1 PAARPAAAPPPPPPA
16 RPPVPASGSLKD
28 RLLAHLAAEDM
39 KAYVDAVEHA
49 EFTENASE
57 IRLSA
62 PKEFGLALKSA
73 DIRDAVQK
81 LLGRAVKINF
91 IAASGAASGDAS
103 GASAAPANAPPAEP
117 SPGDDP
123 LTQEALGHPE
133 VQRFQQTFPGSH
145 VRTVRNLRD

>member
-1 PAARPAAAPPPPPPA
+1 
-16 RPPVPASGSLKD
+16 
-28 RLLAHLAAEDM
+28 
-39 KAYVDAVEHA
+39 VDAVEHA

-57 IRLSA
+57 IRLTA

-91 IAASGAASGDAS
+91 VAAT
-103 GASAAPANAPPAEP
+103 GASATAAASTAPAAEP
-117 SPGDDP
+117 SPGDDAH
-123 LTQEALGHPE
+123 TQEALGHPE
-133 VQRFQQTFPGSH
+133 VQRFQQMFPGSH

>member
-1 PAARPAAAPPPPPPA
+1 
-16 RPPVPASGSLKD
+16 VPASGSLKD

-49 EFTENASE
+49 EFTESASE

-81 LLGRAVKINF
+81 LLGRAVKITF
-91 IAASGAASGDAS
+91 AAATGAAAASV
-103 GASAAPANAPPAEP
+103 APAAAAEP